1 MFRLWGKLYS
11 NHKMT
16 RDLTVQ
22 DPSEDTRTHKVF
34 SAITEICLSFD
45 LSQPIW
51 LDANVSEFKRHAST
65 RFRQDSFIEETD
77 FDFLE
82 ISVIEE

>member
-1 MFRLWGKLYS
+1 MRIWGKIWKD
-11 NHKMT
+11 NHLLKDMVVEDT
-16 RDLTVQ
+16 
-22 DPSEDTRTHKVF
+22 SKDTRTHKIF
-34 SAITEICLSFD
+34 RALEKIAMEFD
-45 LSQPIW
+45 LEKPIW